1 MNSDVQAGETLT
13 TRARAALA
21 TLFPAASLAA
31 LESRE
36 CSGAVDTW
44 LAQATSFHAAMSGFN
59 GSAAHALLIAQVA
72 ATYCD
77 ALAKLATRVAAIVAQ
92 QDGAAQ
98 VKH

>member
-1 MNSDVQAGETLT
+1 MQPGETLIT
-13 TRARAALA
+13 TRARAVLA
-21 TLFPAASLAA
+21 TLFPSDLHSA

-36 CSGAVDTW
+36 CSEAVNTW
-44 LAQATSFHAAMSGFN
+44 LSQATSFHAAMTGFN

-77 ALAKLATRVAAIVAQ
+77 ALAKLVERVAAIVAQ

-98 VKH
+98 VRH